1 MGRWLLA
8 LFIPLALVACD
19 TSTAE
24 PTEDATAVVVEG
36 TETLLITLQGWG
48 DVMPPSGSYALGQ
61 SLTLEATPQKG
72 WVFGGWTG
80 DVEGGDNPLTVT
92 MDGDLAL
99 VATFYQPT
107 PYPNWNGTAV
117 RKVLQTFA
125 WGGFATDDQIALW
138 AAMPPTDAIEEM
150 LTFEPINERLSPSEG
165 DGLAEG
171 IAAFIPEDG
180 GQLEGIARYFAADPD
195 GLIDPERR
203 LGFDIENY
211 PAPAYSW
218 DMAARSR
225 GLNTFYHRI
234 GFWETNY
241 HMATNQ
247 RAGVAPHPMIRHYDN
262 IMGKLRDGAPY
273 HAVVAKGALNSA
285 VAYQYGHNFNAW
297 DSAKGE
303 FRGNEDFA
311 REFHQLFFGILGE
324 AAFGGE
330 DYHLDHELISI
341 SNTAKALTGMAAYYR
356 IDGVVNRLPT
366 GFPDVEVDFEE
377 ELHLHH
383 HPSLEILD
391 TLISGGDARE
401 KIEAL
406 AEVAIDH
413 PESLHNLPV
422 IIASNLADD
431 NLSEAGKEAIR
442 EMWSGPTNRT
452 LLDFLRRYAVS
463 DLYHSPERLKYH
475 SSYDRNL
482 FIHNRMQLSNQELYG
497 DTLGQNPLF
506 ALWESQ
512 QLEPFNPVHNV
523 FGQQT
528 SVEAFNDPEVF
539 KNAYNRSTED
549 VAYYETGFASEFFGM
564 RDWQV
569 VIPADDEGKWR
580 VKYVARYLW
589 QRFIA
594 DGLKHFGPL
603 EEAHLYAI
611 LGARTGGSGEQGMDL
626 GLYLDASDP
635 ERVYTVEELQREPN
649 LSRIVA
655 LGQEELD
662 LGAASRT
669 VRMRPNGCIQRAIAF
684 IAATPYAFLQEGQ

>member
-1 MGRWLLA
+1 LGRWLLVFFTASA
-8 LFIPLALVACD
+8 LFACD
-19 TSTAE
+19 TSTSE
-24 PTEDATAVVVEG
+24 STDDTVEVVG
-36 TETLLITLQGWG
+36 DKTETLLIVLKGWG
-48 DVMPPSGSYALGQ
+48 DVMPPSGSYVLGQ
-61 SLTLEATPQKG
+61 SLSLEATPQKG
-72 WVFGGWTG
+72 WVFTGWTG
-80 DVEGGDNPLTVT
+80 DIASMDNPLTVS
-92 MDGDLAL
+92 MDGDLSL
-99 VATFYQPT
+99 VASFEQPT

-125 WGGFATDDQIALW
+125 WGGFATDEQIALW
-138 AAMPPTDAIEEM
+138 AATPAADAIAEM
-150 LTFEPINERLSPSEG
+150 LTFEPTNAKLSPPEG
-165 DGLAEG
+165 DGLVER
-171 IAAFIPEDG
+171 IAAFIPEGG
-180 GQLEGIARYFAADPD
+180 GQLEGIARYFAADPEE
-195 GLIDPERR
+195 LIDPVRR
-203 LGFDIENY
+203 LGFDIESY

-218 DMAARSR
+218 DIAARAR

-247 RAGVAPHPMIRHYDN
+247 RAGVAPHPTIRHYDN
-262 IMGKLRDGAPY
+262 IMAELRAGVPY
-273 HAVVAKGALNSA
+273 HQVVAQGALNSA

-297 DSAKGE
+297 DTVKGE

-311 REFHQLFFGILGE
+311 REFHQLFFGILGD

-330 DYHLDHELISI
+330 DYHQNHELISI

-356 IDGVVNRLPT
+356 IDGVVNLLPT

-391 TLISGGDARE
+391 TFISGANAKE

-413 PESLHNLPV
+413 PESLHNLP
-422 IIASNLADD
+422 IIITSNLADD
-431 NLSEAGKEAIR
+431 NLSEEGKETLR
-442 EMWSGPTNRT
+442 EMWSGPTHRT

-463 DLYHSPERLKYH
+463 DLFHSPERLKYH

-482 FIHNRMQLSNQELYG
+482 FIHNRMQLSNSELYS

-506 ALWESQ
+506 ATWESEQ
-512 QLEPFNPVHNV
+512 IVPFNPVHNV

-539 KNAYNRSTED
+539 QSAYNRSTED
-549 VAYYETGFASEFFGM
+549 ISYYETGYASEFFGM

-569 VIPADDEGKWR
+569 VIPSNDDGVWH
-580 VKYVARYLW
+580 VKTVARYLW

-594 DGLKHFGPL
+594 DGLKNFGPL

-611 LGARTGGSGEQGMDL
+611 LGARAGASDEQGMDL
-626 GLYLDASDP
+626 GLYLDAEDP
-635 ERVYTVEELQREPN
+635 EHVYTVEELQREPI
-649 LSRIVA
+649 LSQVVA
-655 LGQEELD
+655 LGQGELD
-662 LGAASRT
+662 LAAPSRT

>member
-1 MGRWLLA
+1 LVRGLLVLFTALA
-8 LFIPLALVACD
+8 LFACD
-19 TSTAE
+19 SSTSESTG
-24 PTEDATAVVVEG
+24 DAVEIAG
-36 TETLLITLQGWG
+36 EKTETLLVALKGWG
-48 DVMPPSGSYALGQ
+48 DVMPPSGSYVLGQ
-61 SLTLEATPQKG
+61 SLSLEATPQKG
-72 WVFGGWTG
+72 WVFAGWTG
-80 DVEGGDNPLTVT
+80 DIDAMDNPLTVS

-107 PYPNWNGTAV
+107 PYPHWSGTAV

-138 AAMPPTDAIEEM
+138 AAMPPTDAIAEM
-150 LTFEPINERLSPSEG
+150 LTFEPVNEKLSPSED
-165 DGLAEG
+165 DGLAEV
-171 IAAFIPEDG
+171 IAAFTPQGG
-180 GQLEGIARYFAADPD
+180 GQLEGIARYFAQDPD
-195 GLIDPERR
+195 ELIDPERR
-203 LGFDIENY
+203 LRFALDSY

-218 DMAARSR
+218 DIAARAR
-225 GLNTFYHRI
+225 GLNTFYHRV

-241 HMATNQ
+241 HMTTNQ
-247 RAGVAPHPMIRHYDN
+247 SAGVAPHPTIRHYDN
-262 IMGKLRDGAPY
+262 IMAKLSSGAPY
-273 HAVVAKGALNSA
+273 HEVLAQGALNSA

-297 DSAKGE
+297 DSVKGE

-324 AAFGGE
+324 VAFGGE
-330 DYHLDHELISI
+330 AYHEDHELISI
-341 SNTAKALTGMAAYYR
+341 SNTARALTGMAAYYR
-356 IDGVVNRLPT
+356 IDGMVNLSPT

-391 TLISGGDARE
+391 TFISGANAKD

-422 IIASNLADD
+422 IIASGLADD
-431 NLSEAGKEAIR
+431 NLSEEGKSLIR

-463 DLYHSPERLKYH
+463 DLFHSAERLRYH

-482 FIHNRMQLSNQELYG
+482 FIHNRMQISNRELYS
-497 DTLGQNPLF
+497 DVLGQNPLF
-506 ALWESQ
+506 VTWET
-512 QLEPFNPVHNV
+512 EHIVPFNPVHNV

-528 SVEAFNDPEVF
+528 SVEAFNDPDVF
-539 KNAYNRSTED
+539 ENAYNKSTED
-549 VAYYETGFASEFFGM
+549 ISYYERGFASEFFGM
-564 RDWQV
+564 REWQV
-569 VIPADDEGKWR
+569 MIPPDEDGVWR
-580 VKYVARYLW
+580 VKTVSRYLW

-603 EEAHLYAI
+603 EEAHIYAI
-611 LGARTGGSGEQGMDL
+611 LGARGGSVAEEGMDL
-626 GLYLDASDP
+626 GLFLDEDEP
-635 ERVYTVEELQREPN
+635 ERVYVVEELQREPI
-649 LSRIVA
+649 LSRIVT
-655 LGQEELD
+655 LGQVELD

-669 VRMRPNGCIQRAIAF
+669 TRMRPNDCIQRAIAF
-684 IAATPYAFLQEGQ
+684 IAATPYAFLQEGL